1 MPPRRPRPSSDRES
15 TGLRRAAYRLPFF
28 LRESQ
33 ACNLK
38 ASWSVAPSG
47 SQMTRATLALLAF
60 NQERFIDAAISSAV
74 NQECEPIRVVLSDD
88 ASTDGTFAR
97 MELARQRYSGRHE
110 LLVRRSSRNLGI
122 AGHINEIADLC
133 SGQLIVM
140 MAGDDISLPLR
151 VHRTLETWD
160 RSAGTLDLIACDVYD
175 MLETGEDAGIL
186 EVDLLQKWTGIT
198 TWTQGRPYVIGASH
212 AFTHRLWERFGP
224 FQADLA
230 EEDQVN
236 TLRAICAGGARTIEE
251 PLVRYRRG
259 GLSSRR
265 FSAADYHSI
274 ERKRNARFLG
284 VVKQWRIDAR
294 TAGCEREVEDSIH
307 WQIEREMFIAAL
319 LRTELLRQRIDLVQ
333 SSATGTAAWRWKR
346 LVDVSFP
353 RTSLLLK
360 RLKGTPLWPPPPA
373 LSRCVHREVSQ

>member
-1 MPPRRPRPSSDRES
+1 
-15 TGLRRAAYRLPFF
+15 
-28 LRESQ
+28 
-33 ACNLK
+33 
-38 ASWSVAPSG
+38 
-47 SQMTRATLALLAF
+47 
-60 NQERFIDAAISSAV
+60 
-74 NQECEPIRVVLSDD
+74 
-88 ASTDGTFAR
+88 
-97 MELARQRYSGRHE
+97 
-110 LLVRRSSRNLGI
+110 
-122 AGHINEIADLC
+122 
-133 SGQLIVM
+133 
-140 MAGDDISLPLR
+140 
-151 VHRTLETWD
+151 
-160 RSAGTLDLIACDVYD
+160 
-175 MLETGEDAGIL
+175 
-186 EVDLLQKWTGIT
+186 
-198 TWTQGRPYVIGASH
+198 VIGASH

-224 FQADLA
+224 FQHDLV

-236 TLRAICAGGARTIEE
+236 TLRAICAGGASTIDE

-274 ERKRNARFLG
+274 ERRRNARFLG

-353 RTSLLLK
+353 GRH
-360 RLKGTPLWPPPPA
+360 PPEAVEGNSPGPSPPA
-373 LSRCVHREVSQ
+373 LTVRPLRSLPVNCAASLSLADSRHLLAARRDHSARVCRGANCSRRRNCRGFDHWSMMRRRQEGAAARRREEEADGPV

>member
-1 MPPRRPRPSSDRES
+1 
-15 TGLRRAAYRLPFF
+15 
-28 LRESQ
+28 
-33 ACNLK
+33 
-38 ASWSVAPSG
+38 
-47 SQMTRATLALLAF
+47 MTRATLALLGF

-74 NQECEPIRVVLSDD
+74 NQECEPIRVLLSDD
-88 ASTDGTFAR
+88 CSSDGTFAR
-97 MELARQRYSGRHE
+97 MEAARQRYSGRHE

-140 MAGDDISLPLR
+140 MAGDDISLPSR

-160 RSAGTLDLIACDVYD
+160 RSGGTLDLIACDVFD

-198 TWTQGRPYVIGASH
+198 TWTQGRPYVIGAGH
-212 AFTHRLWERFGP
+212 AFTHRVWQRFGP
-224 FQADLA
+224 FQPDLV

-236 TLRAICAGGARTIEE
+236 TLRAICAGGASTIGE

-265 FSAADYHSI
+265 FSAADYRSF

-284 VVKQWRIDAR
+284 VVKQWRMDAR
-294 TAGCEREVEDSIH
+294 TAGYEQEVEESLQWQVERELFV
-307 WQIEREMFIAAL
+307 AAL
-319 LRTELLRQRIDLVQ
+319 LAAGRLSQRIDLVR
-333 SSATGTAAWRWKR
+333 SSAVATAAWRWKR
-346 LVDVSFP
+346 LVDLSFP

-360 RLKGTPLWPPPPA
+360 RLKGPGVGPPGPS
-373 LSRCVHREVSQ
+373 LSRYVDSEVC